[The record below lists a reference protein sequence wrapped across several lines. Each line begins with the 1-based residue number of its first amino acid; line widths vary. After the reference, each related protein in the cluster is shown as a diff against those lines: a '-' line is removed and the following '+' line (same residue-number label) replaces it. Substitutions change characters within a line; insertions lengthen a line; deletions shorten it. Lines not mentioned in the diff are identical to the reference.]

1 MAKLKAVLD
10 TLDGLDE
17 ALQPLYA
24 EGEDGRFYL
33 DAEGVDDLPSVRGLV
48 STLRKFKEVAPD
60 ARTLKERMER
70 LAEFEGLNPD
80 EVKAA
85 LEKARE
91 AEESKLAKKGEFE
104 EVKAKLEKRHADELA
119 KVRAEVE
126 KRDGFIHRLLIENAI
141 SDAIEKAN
149 VLPQYR
155 EAVKALLHQR
165 GPKVVQ
171 DGDDYRAIFETDMG
185 EAAISTY
192 VETWARSDEAAP
204 FLPPSGKGG
213 GGADPSGGGRGGGV
227 PNPWK
232 KESWNLTEQGRITK
246 ENPDLAR
253 RLKAAA

>member
-1 MAKLKAVLD
+1 MSKLKAVLD

-17 ALQPLYA
+17 ALQPLYTK
-24 EGEDGRFYL
+24 GEDGRFYL
-33 DAEGVDDLPSVRGLV
+33 DAEGVDDLPSVRGLK
-48 STLRKFKEVAPD
+48 SKRDELLEAQRKLREQLKAFDGLDPEA
-60 ARTLKERMER
+60 ARK
-70 LAEFEGLNPD
+70 
-80 EVKAA
+80 A
-85 LEKARE
+85 LEELENRE
-91 AEESKLAKKGEFE
+91 ADKLRDKGAFDELRAKI
-104 EVKAKLEKRHADELA
+104 EKRHADELA

-155 EAVKALLHQR
+155 EAVKALLRQR

-192 VETWARSDEAAP
+192 VEAWARSDEAAP

-213 GGADPSGGGRGGGV
+213 GGADPNGGGRGGGV